1 MKRIGMVLLGLAVS
15 TCALAFDTY
24 RVGARLVRV
33 GDGASRLA
41 EVVGEPAHKEP
52 LETRAGGFIGE
63 RWQYRRDG
71 KTVTFTIRDGKI
83 AAIEEVR
90 D

>member
-1 MKRIGMVLLGLAVS
+1 MI
-15 TCALAFDTY
+15 
-24 RVGARLVRV
+24 RV
-33 GDGASRLA
+33 GDTVSALVELIGQ
-41 EVVGEPAHKEP
+41 PAYKEP
-52 LETRAGGFIGE
+52 IETSRGGFVGE

-71 KTVTFTIRDGKI
+71 KSVTFTINDGKI